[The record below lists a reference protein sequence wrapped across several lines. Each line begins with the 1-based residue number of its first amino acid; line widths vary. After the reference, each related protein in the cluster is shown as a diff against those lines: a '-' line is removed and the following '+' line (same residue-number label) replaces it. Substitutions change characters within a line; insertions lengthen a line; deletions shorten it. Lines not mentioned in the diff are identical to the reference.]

1 MLQYTGKADV
11 VRYGAATKAP
21 YLAAPGG
28 CLLVDIRDGMA
39 WLSPKFGRPFF
50 RVVDYGGARKTD
62 KA

>member
-11 VRYGAATKAP
+11 VRYGAVTKSP
-21 YLAAPGG
+21 YLTTPGG

-50 RVVDYGGARKTD
+50 RGVD
-62 KA
+62 